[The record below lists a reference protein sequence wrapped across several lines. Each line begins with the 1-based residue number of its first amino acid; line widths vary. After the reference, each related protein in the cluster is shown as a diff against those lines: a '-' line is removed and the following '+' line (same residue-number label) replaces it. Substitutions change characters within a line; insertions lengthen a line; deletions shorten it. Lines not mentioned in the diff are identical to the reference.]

1 MLLTL
6 TPIGA
11 PVDYLKQMVE
21 DKIISEHV
29 GVMSVENCW
38 PEGFKTPL
46 LSQADIDA
54 LSRSYLS
61 LDREARLNGSWDA
74 GIPEGR
80 IFDAFTDEMISD
92 LEPAAS
98 FYDDSGREIQKDFIW
113 SVGIDHGHDVSS
125 QAAILSCIDMTDAQ
139 DPIVYIVDEYISDG
153 AGANK
158 HARGILQMLRRNN
171 LEIADISLYSS
182 IHLNLVNSST
192 KSS

>member
-98 FYDDSGREIQKDFIW
+98 FYDDSLWYFGGSNKYN
-113 SVGIDHGHDVSS
+113 GILYQLKLDYPSGVAPIAS
-125 QAAILSCIDMTDAQ
+125 QLIEH
-139 DPIVYIVDEYISDG
+139 DPIIFYIF
-153 AGANK
+153 
-158 HARGILQMLRRNN
+158 
-171 LEIADISLYSS
+171 
-182 IHLNLVNSST
+182 
-192 KSS
+192 